1 MGEFSTRDVGH
12 MAKNTQT
19 LKSESRIKFWVSI
32 LYLISTIY
40 DIYDDTMLL
49 KEYHMMKKLVIVKKP
64 EASFSGTNKRQ
75 NRSESHYKESR
86 IWKKKYL
93 KITTIYVVNCRDKMY
108 RRIKLL

>member
-1 MGEFSTRDVGH
+1 MLTEMSQKASPNATSSDSQTLKTGEFSTRDVGH
-12 MAKNTQT
+12 MVKNTQT

-49 KEYHMMKKLVIVKKP
+49 KEYHMMKKLLIVKKP

-75 NRSESHYKESR
+75 NRSESH
-86 IWKKKYL
+86 
-93 KITTIYVVNCRDKMY
+93 
-108 RRIKLL
+108 

>member
-1 MGEFSTRDVGH
+1 MLTEMSQKASPNATSLDSQTLKTGEFSTRDVGH

-19 LKSESRIKFWVSI
+19 LKSEFRIKFWVSI

-64 EASFSGTNKRQ
+64 EASFQERTRGKTEASP
-75 NRSESHYKESR
+75 
-86 IWKKKYL
+86 IKKKA
-93 KITTIYVVNCRDKMY
+93 KFGRKNT
-108 RRIKLL
+108 